1 MSFPTPF
8 YRERMDYFTPEE
20 YREKVIKEGLEKIEQ
35 IDDEKELK
43 KIAMHGLIDEFV
55 EAAIEKI
62 TDQETLGK
70 IVVYCNIKPI
80 DRITDQMVLA
90 EVAFDTRDP
99 YIRDESIKKITNQE
113 IREELLKKY
122 EGFQELVDKT
132 ARLSRLGCVWAV
144 KIMSEFLTNKELHD
158 RVVQYLDELYNNPP
172 SEEIKD
178 AVKEIYKR
186 YYGK

>member
-1 MSFPTPF
+1 MAFPAPF
-8 YRERMDYFTPEE
+8 YRERMGCFTPKE
-20 YREKVIKEGLEKIEQ
+20 YRDKVIKEGLEKIEQ
-35 IDDEKELK
+35 TDDEKELR

-55 EAAIEKI
+55 EAATEKI

-80 DRITDQMVLA
+80 DRITDQMILA

-99 YIRDESIKKITNQE
+99 YIRDEAISRITNQE
-113 IREELLKKY
+113 IRKELLKKY
-122 EGFQELVDKT
+122 EGFQELVDKA

-144 KIMSEFLTNKELHD
+144 KIMSEFLTDKELHD
-158 RVVQYLDELYNNPP
+158 RVVQYLDELYSNPP

-178 AVKEIYKR
+178 SVREIYR
-186 YYGK
+186 LYYGK